1 MMENGYALPGL
12 LQGYRRWMAVCALL
26 LPLFFCFNASA
37 SRLIIRIQAANTSDQ
52 PRPVPVR
59 ASLPARVSTNDI
71 INLAG
76 LNLGYDVK
84 SDTYFVHGTL
94 DLAPREIAVREVE
107 IKDIWLLD
115 EAKVRLLSDYA
126 RQMVSMLSATPHATD
141 AAEAASRI
149 ENAVSLILQRQSE
162 NRISVVSPVRH
173 IQAYEENLRTLQEV
187 RRQIGDLENQAL
199 ASGINPGETLLGDDR
214 RSAAPRREG
223 HRPAAYGEAMLR
235 ITVMNSS
242 TAHARTI
249 PVRRELPPEV
259 TIEDVI
265 DAGGLSIRYDPK
277 ERLTVVY
284 ADEIEIGPLETQIF
298 EVRIRDKWNVNGP
311 RIDYLQDKVTDL
323 RMTTSGRNRL
333 AAIDN
338 MLESA
343 VSRLATVAGEQG
355 PDTFSPAYISFY
367 RRQADRLD
375 AIENDLNR
383 IDSALRPLETR
394 RGFTIPAPDQK
405 TTWLVIYAI
414 LGFLALISLLFFFR
428 WFVKS

>member
-1 MMENGYALPGL
+1 MMENGNALPGL
-12 LQGYRRWMAVCALL
+12 QGCRRWLAVFVLL
-26 LPLFFCFNASA
+26 LPLFFCFEAFA
-37 SRLIIRIQAANTSDQ
+37 GRLIVRIQAANTSDQ
-52 PRPVPVR
+52 PKAVPVR
-59 ASLPARVSTNDI
+59 ASLPARVTTNDI
-71 INLAG
+71 VNLGG

-84 SDTYFVHGTL
+84 SDTYYVSGTL
-94 DLAPREIAVREVE
+94 DLAPREIAVREIE
-107 IKDIWLLD
+107 INDIWLLD
-115 EAKVRLLSDYA
+115 EAKVSLLSDYA
-126 RQMVSMLSATPHATD
+126 RQMVSMLSSTAYASD
-141 AAEAASRI
+141 SAEVASRVEI
-149 ENAVSLILQRQSE
+149 AVSEILQRQSE
-162 NRISVVSPVRH
+162 NRISRVSPVRH
-173 IQAYEENLRTLQEV
+173 IQAYEENLNALQEV
-187 RRQIGDLENQAL
+187 RSQIGELENQAL

-214 RSAAPRREG
+214 RAAAPRREG
-223 HRPAAYGEAMLR
+223 HRPASYGEAVVR

-242 TAHARTI
+242 SVQSRSI

-284 ADEIEIGPLETQIF
+284 ADEIEIEPQETQTF
-298 EVRIRDKWNVNGP
+298 DVRIRDKWNVNGP
-311 RIDYLQDKVTDL
+311 RIDFLQEKTADL
-323 RMTTSGRNRL
+323 RMATSGRNRL

-338 MLESA
+338 MLETSA
-343 VSRLATVAGEQG
+343 SRLAAVAAEQG

-375 AIENDLNR
+375 AIESDLNR
-383 IDSALRPLETR
+383 IDSALRPLDTR
-394 RGFTIPAPDQK
+394 RGFSIPAPDKK